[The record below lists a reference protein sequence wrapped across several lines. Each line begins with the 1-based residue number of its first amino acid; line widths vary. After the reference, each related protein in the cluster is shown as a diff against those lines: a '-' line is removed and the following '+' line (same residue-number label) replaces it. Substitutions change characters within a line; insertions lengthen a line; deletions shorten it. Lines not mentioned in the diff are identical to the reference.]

1 MTTETILVVGA
12 TGKTGRRVSRRLH
25 ELGLPVRAGSR
36 GAQPPFDWDDTHT
49 WGPALTGV
57 GAAYITYFPDI
68 AFPGATEAVASFCKV
83 ALDHDVRRLVLLSGR
98 GEHHAQQAE
107 AALQGSGADWTVVRA
122 SMFQQAFSEGHL
134 LDAVLAGEIALPAGD
149 VTEPF
154 ISADDIAEVAVAALS
169 EEGHVGEVYEVT
181 GPRLIGFAE
190 AAAEIAAATGRD
202 IRYLPVTMAE
212 YRAYAE
218 QDPDLTPEFI
228 DMLVGLMDE
237 ILDGH
242 NAYLTD
248 GVQRALGRAPTDFS
262 DFVKDAAATGVWDV
276 R

>member
-1 MTTETILVVGA
+1 MTTDTILVVGA
-12 TGKTGRRVSRRLH
+12 TGKTGRRVTRQLH

-36 GAQPPFDWDDTHT
+36 GAQPPFDWDDTET

-57 GAAYITYFPDI
+57 SAAYVTYSPDL
-68 AFPGATEAVASFCKV
+68 AFPGATEAIANFCKV
-83 ALDHDVRRLVLLSGR
+83 ALEADVRRLVLLSGR
-98 GEHHAQQAE
+98 GERHAQQAE
-107 AALQGSGADWTVVRA
+107 AALRDSGADWTVVRA
-122 SMFQQAFSEGHL
+122 SMFQQAFSEGHM
-134 LDAVLAGEIALPAGD
+134 LDAVLAGEIAMPAGD
-149 VTEPF
+149 ISEPF
-154 ISADDIAEVAVAALS
+154 VSADDIAEVVVAALS

-181 GPRLIGFAE
+181 GPRLLSFAD
-190 AAAEIAAATGRD
+190 AAAEISAATGRE
-202 IRYLPVTMAE
+202 IRYLPVTMPD

-218 QDPDLTPEFI
+218 QDPELTPEFI

-248 GVQRALGRAPTDFS
+248 GVQRALGRPPTDFS
-262 DFVKDAAATGVWDV
+262 DFAKDAAASGAWDV